1 MSGNATPVTLRPVN
15 AANWRDVARLTV
27 TADQA
32 RCVATPTY
40 YLAMC
45 SYGDVWHPLAA
56 YAEDQV
62 VGFLMWG
69 IDDADDS
76 CWLGGILVDASVQGR
91 GLGRAMVREALEVLA
106 VQTGR
111 TEFALSYQPENAV
124 ARRLYAGF
132 GFVETGEEEDGEVVA
147 RLSTT

>member
-1 MSGNATPVTLRPVN
+1 MSEQPIRVALRPVD

-32 RCVATPTY
+32 RFVATPTY

-56 YAEDQV
+56 SVEERV

-69 IDDADDS
+69 IDDADDG
-76 CWLGGILVDASVQGR
+76 CWLGGILVDASAQGR
-91 GLGRAMVREALEVLA
+91 GLGRAMVREALDLLA
-106 VQTGR
+106 AQTGR
-111 TEFALSYQPENAV
+111 TDFALSYQPENLV
-124 ARRLYAGF
+124 ARRLYAGL

-147 RLSTT
+147 RLST

>member
-1 MSGNATPVTLRPVN
+1 MPEQPAQVSLRPVD

-32 RCVATPTY
+32 RFVTTPTY

-45 SYGDVWHPLAA
+45 TYGDVWHPLAA
-56 YAEDQV
+56 FLEERV

-91 GLGRAMVREALEVLA
+91 GLGRAMVREALDVLA
-106 VQTGR
+106 ARTGR
-111 TEFALSYQPENAV
+111 TEFALSYQPENLV
-124 ARRLYAGF
+124 ARRLYAGL
-132 GFVETGEEEDGEVVA
+132 GFVETGEEEDGELVA
-147 RLSTT
+147 RLSMT